1 MIRIS
6 FPVLGFRA
14 NILLRFS
21 AATLGLAAEAIAL
34 RRLKPLALITYR
46 MDAITLKLRCDPDMA
61 ARMNMNRFITRGPN
75 QRKPCWDDS
84 DNIAMIDTVTR
95 QWKCAPIYII
105 RQSEKKIDD
114 VFDGAHRCEAVFKF
128 IDNVFKIEKVSSV
141 DWDTS
146 PLRDFV
152 GKQFGDLPA
161 DLQDVIKNYKFDINV
176 IDQETAN
183 NPAALK
189 LLWTRL
195 SKAGKPLNNFETM
208 IPIHSHLNKY
218 VLETHLSS
226 WYKTL
231 FFNNDRSE
239 RGQLEVKLKRL
250 LCLSH
255 YEILPQ
261 FSSLEDL
268 IKKWNDDVLG
278 KTTDEIN
285 KKSKEYTEEFNK
297 RLTHIRKLFTELED
311 RNVLREGT
319 TSLIDK
325 SKEVPLLIILGRLA
339 YWFKT
344 IADFKRGVSELCA
357 EIKGVISKDPNDLC
371 KLLGVN
377 SRNATFQKQLIKYLD
392 EKFRVIAEKHSDV
405 RLFTSAQKKK
415 KLEEQGFKCVACNE
429 PILEH
434 QRNDGHHIISRCKG
448 GRTDYENL
456 EVLHK
461 HCHENQHHAD

>member
-1 MIRIS
+1 
-6 FPVLGFRA
+6 
-14 NILLRFS
+14 
-21 AATLGLAAEAIAL
+21 
-34 RRLKPLALITYR
+34 
-46 MDAITLKLRCDPDMA
+46 
-61 ARMNMNRFITRGPN
+61 MNMFVTRGPK
-75 QRKPCWDDS
+75 QRKPCWDES
-84 DNIAMIDTVTR
+84 DNIAMIDTVSR

-105 RQSEKKIDD
+105 RQSEKRVDE

-128 IDNVFKIEKVSSV
+128 INKEFKIERVSSV

-146 PLRDFV
+146 PLRDYV
-152 GKQFGDLPA
+152 GKYFEDLPM
-161 DLQDVIKNYKFDINV
+161 DLQDIIKNYKFDINI

-218 VLETHLSS
+218 VLETHLNS

-231 FFNNDRSE
+231 FFNSDKSE

-255 YEILPQ
+255 YEVLPA

-278 KTTDEIN
+278 KTTDEID
-285 KKSKEYTEEFNK
+285 KKSKEMTEQFN
-297 RLTHIRKLFTELED
+297 RTLAHVRKIYTELED
-311 RNVLREGT
+311 RNVLRDGT
-319 TSLIDK
+319 ISLIDK
-325 SKEVPLLIILGRLA
+325 SKDVPLLIILGRLT

-344 IADFKRGVSELCA
+344 VSDFKRCATELCR
-357 EIKGVISKDPNDLC
+357 EVKDIITKDPNDLC

-392 EKFRVIAEKHSDV
+392 EKFRPIAEKSSDV
-405 RLFTSAQKKK
+405 RLFTPAQKKK
-415 KLEEQGFKCVACNE
+415 KLEEQGYKCKACGE

-461 HCHENQHHAD
+461 HCHENEHHAD

>member
-1 MIRIS
+1 
-6 FPVLGFRA
+6 
-14 NILLRFS
+14 
-21 AATLGLAAEAIAL
+21 
-34 RRLKPLALITYR
+34 
-46 MDAITLKLRCDPDMA
+46 MDAITLKIRCDPDMA
-61 ARMNMNRFITRGPN
+61 ERMNMNVFVTRGPK
-75 QRKPCWDDS
+75 QRKPCWDES
-84 DNIAMIDTVTR
+84 DNIAMIDTVSR
-95 QWKCAPIYII
+95 QWNCAPIYII
-105 RQSEKKIDD
+105 RQSEKNLDE

-128 IDNVFKIEKVSSV
+128 IDRVFKIERVSTV

-146 PLRDFV
+146 PLRDHV
-152 GKQFGDLPA
+152 GKYFNELPT
-161 DLQDVIKNYKFDINV
+161 DIKDIIKNYRFDINI
-176 IDQETAN
+176 IDQDTAN

-218 VLETHLSS
+218 VLETHLNS

-231 FFNNDRSE
+231 FFSSDKSE

-255 YEILPQ
+255 YEVLPA

-278 KTTDEIN
+278 KTTDEID
-285 KKSKEYTEEFNK
+285 KKSKEMTEQFN
-297 RLTHIRKLFTELED
+297 RTLAHVRKLYTELED
-311 RNVLREGT
+311 RNVLRDGI

-325 SKEVPLLIILGRLA
+325 SKDIPLLIILGRLA

-344 IADFKRGVSELCA
+344 VSDFKRCATELCREVK
-357 EIKGVISKDPNDLC
+357 EIITKDPNDLC

-392 EKFRVIAEKHSDV
+392 EKFRPIAEKSSDV
-405 RLFTSAQKKK
+405 RLFTPAQKKK
-415 KLEEQGFKCVACNE
+415 KLEEQGYKCKACGE

-461 HCHENQHHAD
+461 HCHEDEHHAD

>member
-1 MIRIS
+1 
-6 FPVLGFRA
+6 
-14 NILLRFS
+14 
-21 AATLGLAAEAIAL
+21 
-34 RRLKPLALITYR
+34 
-46 MDAITLKLRCDPDMA
+46 
-61 ARMNMNRFITRGPN
+61 MNMNMFVTRGPK
-75 QRKPCWDDS
+75 QRKPCWDES
-84 DNIAMIDTVTR
+84 DNIAMIDTVSR

-105 RQSEKKIDD
+105 RQSEKRVDE

-128 IDNVFKIEKVSSV
+128 INKEFKIERVSSV

-146 PLRDFV
+146 PLRDYV
-152 GKQFGDLPA
+152 GKYFEDLPM
-161 DLQDVIKNYKFDINV
+161 DLQDIIKNYKFDINI

-218 VLETHLSS
+218 VLETHLNS

-231 FFNNDRSE
+231 FFNSDKSE

-255 YEILPQ
+255 YEVLPA

-278 KTTDEIN
+278 KTTDEID
-285 KKSKEYTEEFNK
+285 KKSKEMTEQFN
-297 RLTHIRKLFTELED
+297 RTLAHVRKIYTELED
-311 RNVLREGT
+311 RNVLRDGT
-319 TSLIDK
+319 ISLIDK
-325 SKEVPLLIILGRLA
+325 SKDVPLLIILGRLT

-344 IADFKRGVSELCA
+344 VSDFKRCATELCR
-357 EIKGVISKDPNDLC
+357 EVKDIITKDPNDLC

-392 EKFRVIAEKHSDV
+392 EKFRPIAEKSSDV
-405 RLFTSAQKKK
+405 RLFTPAQKKK
-415 KLEEQGFKCVACNE
+415 KLEEQGYKCKACGE

-461 HCHENQHHAD
+461 HCHENEHHAD